1 MAMNDIIKLFKDYW
15 RCKSCK
21 AINDM
26 SRKACRKCGVNNALQ
41 YSVGRIDND

>member
-1 MAMNDIIKLFKDYW
+1 MIKLIKEYW

-26 SRKACRKCGVNNALQ
+26 SRKACRKCNGVNNALQ